1 LHILI
6 HTYIWVL
13 INEYT
18 AAVYNADL
26 YLLSL
31 ESCYPFQQTLLK
43 KTLISANSEQIYSE
57 P

>member
-43 KTLISANSEQIYSE
+43 KTLISANSEQIY
-57 P
+57 